1 MASFPSW
8 VCIIE
13 PLHVWIVGGEGNTET
28 ENILSDLQ
36 SDVQKWET
44 FKRRRIDLE
53 ETFFFAPPSLLSVQS
68 EQFCFLDSY
77 TRVEEINSLS
87 PWTLSLLDVSW
98 WLSLH
103 SSSKLFSYQTS
114 FALFLQERRHRLFS
128 SQEGFHLT
136 ILKSLTGEFTFAVI
150 PFLVNCIS
158 LWFPIFLF
166 KWNLLLEFCCQVK
179 SVTKSLRSR
188 RVSCMTQSSLLR

>member
-1 MASFPSW
+1 MYGLWEEKETLKPRTFCLIYSLMYRNGRLSREEGSISKRPS
-8 VCIIE
+8 
-13 PLHVWIVGGEGNTET
+13 
-28 ENILSDLQ
+28 S
-36 SDVQKWET
+36 
-44 FKRRRIDLE
+44 
-53 ETFFFAPPSLLSVQS
+53 SLLLLCCLFRANSSVS
-68 EQFCFLDSY
+68 SIPILELRRS
-77 TRVEEINSLS
+77 TLS